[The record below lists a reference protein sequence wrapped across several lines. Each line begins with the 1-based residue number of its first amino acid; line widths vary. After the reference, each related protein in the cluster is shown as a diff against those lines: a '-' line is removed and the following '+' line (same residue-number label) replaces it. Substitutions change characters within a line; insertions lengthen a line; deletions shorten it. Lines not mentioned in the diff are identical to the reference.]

1 MIEEWSILLSLE
13 FWSRGKYFE
22 KMLKLSIVV
31 YQWCYQGK
39 LFHILL
45 AHSWVPWFFLLHRF
59 FRELYERF
67 CNHNSYFYRRGTVG
81 FFSTRNCRTNPERI
95 PKFFLETQDL
105 LLGPFT
111 RLWLLNHRK
120 KNLTVRLTVRQVW
133 VLMNFRVHFKSFLE
147 HEFSVVQIE
156 NVFKVNDKSY
166 VFFGLGVFSQAT
178 EHNSARPIQHPFWYL
193 YLLVDFCILLDV
205 IKRHE
210 IWLILRTIVGKYC
223 LQRQNKVLNRGFLAQ
238 SNSYQ
243 KRTVVVR
250 KVFFFKNHIQKIC

>member
-1 MIEEWSILLSLE
+1 
-13 FWSRGKYFE
+13 
-22 KMLKLSIVV
+22 
-31 YQWCYQGK
+31 
-39 LFHILL
+39 
-45 AHSWVPWFFLLHRF
+45 
-59 FRELYERF
+59 
-67 CNHNSYFYRRGTVG
+67 
-81 FFSTRNCRTNPERI
+81 
-95 PKFFLETQDL
+95 
-105 LLGPFT
+105 
-111 RLWLLNHRK
+111 
-120 KNLTVRLTVRQVW
+120 
-133 VLMNFRVHFKSFLE
+133 MNFRVHFKSFLE

-210 IWLILRTIVGKYC
+210 IWLILRTIFGKYC

-243 KRTVVVR
+243 KMTVVVR
-250 KVFFFKNHIQKIC
+250 KVFFFKNHIQKICQGSKKIKSSSPVRLGSQIFQCLGASIGASNHSNVWENTKKYLHYSC